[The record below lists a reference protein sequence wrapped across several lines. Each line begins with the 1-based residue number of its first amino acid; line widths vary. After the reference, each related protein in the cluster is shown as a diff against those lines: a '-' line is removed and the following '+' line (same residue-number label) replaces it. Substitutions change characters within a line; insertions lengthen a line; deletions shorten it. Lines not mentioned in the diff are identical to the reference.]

1 MDGWTKGF
9 KDDRAT
15 EVERR
20 RELFMGGESMTR
32 SFVKRSVMKKVLKG
46 TVLKRMIRRR
56 PA

>member
-9 KDDRAT
+9 TDDRAA

-32 SFVKRSVMKKVLKG
+32 SFVKRSVMKKV
-46 TVLKRMIRRR
+46 VEKR
-56 PA
+56 

>member
-9 KDDRAT
+9 TDDRAT